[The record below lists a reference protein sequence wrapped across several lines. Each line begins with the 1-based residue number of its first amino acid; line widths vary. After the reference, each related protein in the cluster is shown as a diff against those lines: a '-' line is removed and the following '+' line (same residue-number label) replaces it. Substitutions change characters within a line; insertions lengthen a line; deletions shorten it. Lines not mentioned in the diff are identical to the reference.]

1 MPSRMYGSSKSV
13 TKQEKIWWTNLR
25 IEAVLSPYFA
35 LLWLHLL
42 IKSCWAK
49 KKGWNL
55 FFSNILQKCL
65 ISEWN
70 FQTQDVLHNNCL
82 FFLNAERWNS
92 ITQLLQVEFVFL
104 RLRITDLGLANECL
118 ISISDCQQFHLG
130 NMADLNL

>member
-49 KKGWNL
+49 KEGWNL

-70 FQTQDVLHNNCL
+70 FQTQDVLHKNS
-82 FFLNAERWNS
+82 FKKNAERWNS
-92 ITQLLQVEFVFL
+92 ITQLLQVEFIFL
-104 RLRITDLGLANECL
+104 RLRITDLGLANKCL